1 MKRKY
6 FTPSAEGVKI
16 QALSYLAASGETK
29 SIQMKTYTPA
39 EDDDDQS
46 WFNPNDAD

>member
-6 FTPSAEGVKI
+6 FTPSAEEVKI
-16 QALSYLAASGETK
+16 QALSYFAASGET
-29 SIQMKTYTPA
+29 IRMKTYTQA

-46 WFNPNDAD
+46 WFNPNFAD

>member
-1 MKRKY
+1 MKKIY
-6 FTPSAEGVKI
+6 STPAAKLVHIEV
-16 QALSYLAASGETK
+16 SYCLAASGETS

-46 WFNPNDAD
+46 WFNPNEAD